1 MTIVNSMST
10 ADFLFCAASV
20 SASREVGDDDE
31 AIGCD
36 GRVAPTVDRDG
47 VCNCDFVGKRFP
59 GADKYLG
66 GVRGSTGVIYAI
78 PGHAKRV
85 LQIDG
90 DDVRLVGPVFEGK
103 YKWLRGVA
111 ARDGAVYAIPCHAER
126 VLRIVPPKRP
136 GDDPDVGLVG
146 PKLPG
151 LWKWHGAVED
161 PASGRIYAI
170 PQSAEQVLRITPGS
184 ADGAMEAVVELVGPA
199 LPGRWKFYGGL
210 YSQGAIYG
218 VPACATGV
226 LRIGVD
232 AADHPEGVLEDVSLI
247 GDVAAGGW
255 KWHGGCVT
263 ADGCVWG
270 IPSNSDAV
278 LKIAPKAGADGEDV
292 VTTVTGPNSLPL
304 RGGSHRS
311 DDKYK
316 YLGGVVASDGCL
328 YCIPSDADQVLKVDP
343 LTSTTSYV
351 GMNLAHLADGQS
363 RGQNKWQNGY
373 SAKADGCVYAI
384 PLKCETVLKI
394 DPTKPPDDCVS
405 TVGGPFPGLN
415 LWEGGVVGDD
425 GALYCMPL
433 KCDRVMRIAPPGT
446 PPIAGAANKQPDNTG
461 PWWTTMVGCL

>member
-1 MTIVNSMST
+1 MTCEMSST
-10 ADFLFCAASV
+10 DFLFCAAQASG
-20 SASREVGDDDE
+20 SREVGGDE
-31 AIGCD
+31 AP
-36 GRVAPTVDRDG
+36 ATPVDRDG
-47 VCNCDFVGKRFP
+47 LCHCEFVGKRFP

-66 GVRGSTGVIYAI
+66 GVRSSSGAIYAI

-85 LQIDG
+85 LQIVG
-90 DDVRLVGPVFEGK
+90 DDVRLVGPAFEGK

-111 ARDGAVYAIPCHAER
+111 ARDGCVYAIPCHAER
-126 VLRIVPPKRP
+126 VLRIAPPLAA
-136 GDDPDVGLVG
+136 GEDPEVSLVG
-146 PKLPG
+146 PRLPG

-161 PASGRIYAI
+161 PASGRVYAI
-170 PQSAEQVLRITPGS
+170 PQSAEQVLRITPS
-184 ADGAMEAVVELVGPA
+184 DAVDDDGRPEEPAVELVGPV

-210 YSQGAIYG
+210 YSSGAIYG

-226 LRIGVD
+226 LRIGLD
-232 AADHPEGVLEDVSLI
+232 PAEAADGALEDVSLI
-247 GDVAAGGW
+247 GDVPAGGW